1 LWLSSLEERKAAF
14 PGPFPKPTP
23 RLEPGD
29 RAFGIAAGYA
39 VDRLRDLV
47 RRSILARLCL
57 AAEPDPLWPFI
68 GRTSID
74 ASLSDDEQR
83 AAWRARW
90 HERLADV
97 RAEAA
102 AGPPPSAVDFLSPED
117 R

>member
-1 LWLSSLEERKAAF
+1 VAVEPRRKKGRLSRAVPEADAQAR
-14 PGPFPKPTP
+14 T
-23 RLEPGD
+23 GD